1 MLTRSLFYPKAN
13 VDILNWK
20 ELRSNDRFGFN
31 RILMVRV
38 VNFLSSAPSL
48 PLASIGLSLEPH
60 WNLIGTSLEPH
71 WNLAE
76 GSQYF
81 LRIFYMLSFVLIR

>member
-31 RILMVRV
+31 RTLMVRV
-38 VNFLSSAPSL
+38 VNSLSSAPSL
-48 PLASIGLSLEPH
+48 PLASIG
-60 WNLIGTSLEPH
+60 ISLEPH